1 MAMSEKYQLTG
12 LNSKTQKIK
21 MENKIDITSTA
32 IEKGIDLAKD
42 FLDKLIIP
50 AVEETGLLLK
60 DKVTLWRFKN
70 QVSILNKA
78 KDYCEKNNISPK
90 TISLKLL
97 CPLLDNASLEEEE
110 ELQDKWAILLSNL
123 VDSDQNIEN
132 HVFPYIL
139 GQIST
144 NEFLFLEKVF
154 NDKNERVMKLRPEL
168 EAFRKEK
175 PELEK
180 ARQLEVE
187 LIDQQIEKIKAEG
200 KHSFSSEIWDLQKVK
215 REKEWKLTSLK
226 YKEIGILQKISE
238 PEVIPETELREFEL
252 SNLTRLGLVK
262 STQET
267 YANSQTLEIPR
278 HDEYRQ
284 QEYVRVDVDIE
295 IESNIEHIMTELGEL
310 FIDACT
316 EKTKKV
322 PNNTYTQCSAEHYA

>member
-1 MAMSEKYQLTG
+1 MG
-12 LNSKTQKIK
+12 
-21 MENKIDITSTA
+21 NKIDITSTA
-32 IEKGIDLAKD
+32 LEKGIDLAKD

-60 DKVTLWRFKN
+60 DKVTLWKFKN
-70 QVSILNKA
+70 QVRILNKA

-144 NEFLFLEKVF
+144 NEFLFLEKVY
-154 NDKNERVMKLRPEL
+154 NDKRERVKKLNQEL
-168 EAFRKEK
+168 ETFKKEK

-180 ARQLEVE
+180 TRQQEVD
-187 LIDQQIEKIKAEG
+187 LIDQEIERIKAEG
-200 KHSFSSEIWDLQKVK
+200 KHSFSSEIWELQKVK
-215 REKEWKLTSLK
+215 REKEWKLNSLK
-226 YKEIGILQKISE
+226 YKESGILRKINE
-238 PEVIPETELREFEL
+238 PEVIPESELREFEL
-252 SNLTRLGLVK
+252 SNLIRLGLVK

-267 YANSQTLEIPR
+267 YANSQTLEIPK

-284 QEYVRVDVDIE
+284 EEYVRVDVDIE
-295 IESNIEHIMTELGEL
+295 IESKIEHIMTELGEL

-316 EKTKKV
+316 EKNKKS
-322 PNNTYTQCSAEHYA
+322 T

>member
-1 MAMSEKYQLTG
+1 MG
-12 LNSKTQKIK
+12 
-21 MENKIDITSTA
+21 NKIDITSTA
-32 IEKGIDLAKD
+32 VEKGIDLAKD

-60 DKVTLWRFKN
+60 DKVTLWKFKN
-70 QVSILNKA
+70 QVRILNKA

-144 NEFLFLEKVF
+144 NEFLFLEKVY
-154 NDKNERVMKLRPEL
+154 NDKRERIKKLNQEL
-168 EAFRKEK
+168 EIFKKEK

-180 ARQLEVE
+180 TCQQEVD
-187 LIDQQIEKIKAEG
+187 LVDQEIQKIKAEG
-200 KHSFSSEIWDLQKVK
+200 KHSFSSEIWELQKVK
-215 REKEWKLTSLK
+215 REKEWKLNSLK
-226 YKEIGILQKISE
+226 YKESGILRKINE
-238 PEVIPETELREFEL
+238 PEVIPESELRGFEL
-252 SNLTRLGLVK
+252 SNLTRLGLIK
-262 STQET
+262 LTQET
-267 YANSQTLEIPR
+267 YANSQTLEIPK

-284 QEYVRVDVDIE
+284 EEYVRVDVDIE

-316 EKTKKV
+316 EKNKKS
-322 PNNTYTQCSAEHYA
+322 T

>member
-1 MAMSEKYQLTG
+1 MG
-12 LNSKTQKIK
+12 
-21 MENKIDITSTA
+21 NKIDITSTA
-32 IEKGIDLAKD
+32 VEKGIDLAKD

-60 DKVTLWRFKN
+60 DKVTLWKFKN
-70 QVSILNKA
+70 QVRILNKA

-144 NEFLFLEKVF
+144 NEFLFLEKVY
-154 NDKNERVMKLRPEL
+154 NDKRERVKKLNQEL
-168 EAFRKEK
+168 ETFKKEK
-175 PELEK
+175 PELERT
-180 ARQLEVE
+180 RQQEVD
-187 LIDQQIEKIKAEG
+187 LIDQEIEKIKAEG
-200 KHSFSSEIWDLQKVK
+200 KHSFSSEIWELQKVK
-215 REKEWKLTSLK
+215 REKEWKLNSLK
-226 YKEIGILQKISE
+226 YKESGILRKINE
-238 PEVIPETELREFEL
+238 PEVIPESELREFEL
-252 SNLTRLGLVK
+252 SNLIRLGLVK

-267 YANSQTLEIPR
+267 YANSQTLEIPK

-284 QEYVRVDVDIE
+284 EEYVRVDVDIE

-316 EKTKKV
+316 EKNKKS
-322 PNNTYTQCSAEHYA
+322 T

>member
-1 MAMSEKYQLTG
+1 MS
-12 LNSKTQKIK
+12 
-21 MENKIDITSTA
+21 NKIDITSTA

-60 DKVTLWRFKN
+60 DKVTLWKFKN
-70 QVSILNKA
+70 QVRILNKA
-78 KDYCEKNNISPK
+78 KSYCEQNNISPK

-97 CPLLDNASLEEEE
+97 CPLLDNAALEEEE

-154 NDKNERVMKLRPEL
+154 HDKNERVRKLSYEL
-168 EAFRKEK
+168 ETFKKEK
-175 PELEK
+175 PEIEK
-180 ARQLEVE
+180 QRQLEVD
-187 LIDQQIEKIKAEG
+187 LIDEKIEKIKSEG
-200 KHSFSSEIWDLQKVK
+200 KHSFSSEIWELQKEK
-215 REKEWKLTSLK
+215 REKEWKLNSLK
-226 YKEIGILQKISE
+226 YKESGIIRKINE
-238 PEVIPETELREFEL
+238 PEVIPDSELREFEL

-267 YANSQTLEIPR
+267 YANSQTLEIPK

-284 QEYVRVDVDIE
+284 EEYVRVDVDIE

-316 EKTKKV
+316 EKNKKS
-322 PNNTYTQCSAEHYA
+322 T